1 MKRHHMPD
9 MKEGTVNVTP
19 LIDVVMCLI
28 VFFMLVAKIGVST
41 GIDKNIDT
49 PKAYLGVSITDL
61 GNTLAL
67 NLYEKQGAN
76 EPQVL
81 VDIKG
86 EGQKELRFMDKDAS
100 GKVTRPLREVL
111 EAMVKERGANFK
123 VIINA
128 SKSMR
133 WRDLQ
138 LVMQECTLAG
148 ATNVNFAAKK
158 EGQAVPG

>member
-1 MKRHHMPD
+1 MPD

-67 NLYEKQGAN
+67 NLYPKLGAN
-76 EPQVL
+76 EPQVI
-81 VDIKG
+81 VDLKG
-86 EGQKELRFMDKDAS
+86 SGPKELRFMDKDAS
-100 GKVTRPLREVL
+100 GKTTRPLREVL
-111 EAMVKERGANFK
+111 EALVKERGTNFK

-128 SKSMR
+128 SKEMR

-158 EGQAVPG
+158 DAQPVPG